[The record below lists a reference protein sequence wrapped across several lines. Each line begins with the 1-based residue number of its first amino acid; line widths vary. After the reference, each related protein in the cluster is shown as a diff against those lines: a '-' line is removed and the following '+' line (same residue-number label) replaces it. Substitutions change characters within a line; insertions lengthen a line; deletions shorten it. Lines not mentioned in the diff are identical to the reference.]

1 MSILPKLGDVLVE
14 QGWITPEGL
23 EDGLAAQAENG
34 ERLGQILVQ
43 QKKITEGEL
52 LEALALQLDLEVM
65 ESIDDKELR
74 FDLVEKL
81 PIQYL
86 KKHLIFPFQTEE
98 GTVRMAVNDPL
109 DLEVLDDLRIL
120 YGVDEIKPV
129 LVPARE
135 IVSAI
140 NRTYGQANDTAEQI
154 IQDLDQGEESHHLF
168 SELEEGGDLL
178 DETSEAPIIKLVN
191 HVFGQAVKSQASD
204 IHIEPYQQH
213 LQVRFRLDGVLH
225 NVLSPPRRLHAAIVS
240 RIKVMA
246 RLDIAEKRLPQDGRM
261 EVKIGERLVDVRV
274 SCLPTAFGERV
285 VLRLLEKSG
294 KLLSLEEIGLSSAAL
309 AEMKRLLQLSH
320 GIILVTGPTGSGK
333 TTTLYAALS
342 YINSPDKNILTIED
356 PIEYQLDGI
365 GQMQVN
371 PKINLNFASGLR
383 SMVRQD
389 PDVIL
394 VGEIRDR
401 ETADIAIHAAL
412 TGHLVFSTLHT
423 NDAASAVTRLIDM
436 DIEPFLVSSAVQA
449 IIAQRL
455 VRLLC
460 PHCKEPYEPEEAQW
474 TELGLT
480 QDVTGPIFRAKGC
493 EKCLETGYR
502 GRTGIYEFLRMT
514 ESIKGLVLQTSD
526 SNQIGRAARKE
537 GMLSLR
543 KDGIQKVIEG
553 KTTIS
558 EVLRVTQIRSAVN
571 ALIRRQPFDS
581 AQDKQAAGS
590 KHSETG
596 ETGETRETSTVKA
609 F

>member
-1 MSILPKLGDVLVE
+1 MNVLPRLGDVLVE
-14 QGWITPEGL
+14 QGWLSPEALEEGL
-23 EDGLAAQAENG
+23 EAQAENG

-43 QKKITEGEL
+43 QKKITEPQL
-52 LEALALQLDLEVM
+52 LNALSLQLDLEVM

-74 FDLVEKL
+74 FDLVEQL

-86 KKHLIFPFQTEE
+86 KKHEIFPFQSED
-98 GTVRMAVNDPL
+98 GTLRIAVNDPL

-120 YGVDEIKPV
+120 YGQNEIRAV

-135 IVSAI
+135 ILSAI
-140 NRTYGQANDTAEQI
+140 NRTYGQANDTADKI
-154 IQDLDQGEESHHLF
+154 MQDLGEEGDSQHLF
-168 SELEEGGDLL
+168 TELEVGEDLL

-191 HVFGQAVKSQASD
+191 HIFSQAVKSQASD

-246 RLDIAEKRLPQDGRM
+246 RLDIAEKRLPQDGRTD
-261 EVKIGERLVDVRV
+261 VKIGERLVDVRV

-294 KLLSLEEIGLSSAAL
+294 KLLSMEEIGLTAWAL
-309 AEMKRLLQLSH
+309 AEMKRLLNLSH

-371 PKINLNFASGLR
+371 PKINLTFASGLR

-401 ETADIAIHAAL
+401 ETAEIAIHAAL

-423 NDAASAVTRLIDM
+423 NDSASAVTRLTDM
-436 DIEPFLVSSAVQA
+436 GIEPFLVSTAVRA

-460 PHCKEPYEPEEAQW
+460 PHCKETYEPEEAQW
-474 TELGLT
+474 AELGSSRE
-480 QDVTGPIFRAKGC
+480 VAGPIFRADGC

-502 GRTGIYEFLRMT
+502 GRTGIYEFLLLSEAIR
-514 ESIKGLVLQTSD
+514 GLVLNTSD
-526 SNQIGRAARKE
+526 ANQINRAARAE
-537 GMLSLR
+537 GMASLR
-543 KDGIQKVIEG
+543 EDGINKVMEG
-553 KTTIS
+553 RTTIS
-558 EVLRVTQIRSAVN
+558 EVLRVTQ
-571 ALIRRQPFDS
+571 L
-581 AQDKQAAGS
+581 
-590 KHSETG
+590 
-596 ETGETRETSTVKA
+596 
-609 F
+609 

>member
-1 MSILPKLGDVLVE
+1 MNVLPRLGDVLVE
-14 QGWITPEGL
+14 QGWLSPEALEEGL
-23 EDGLAAQAENG
+23 EAQAENG

-43 QKKITEGEL
+43 QKKITEPQL
-52 LEALALQLDLEVM
+52 LNALSLQLDLEVM

-74 FDLVEKL
+74 FDLVEQL

-86 KKHLIFPFQTEE
+86 KKHEIFPFQSED
-98 GTVRMAVNDPL
+98 GTLRIAVNDPL

-120 YGVDEIKPV
+120 YGQNEIRAV

-135 IVSAI
+135 ILSAI
-140 NRTYGQANDTAEQI
+140 NRTYGQANDTADKI
-154 IQDLDQGEESHHLF
+154 MQDLGEEEDSQHLF
-168 SELEEGGDLL
+168 TELEVGEDLL

-191 HVFGQAVKSQASD
+191 HIFSQAVKSQASD

-246 RLDIAEKRLPQDGRM
+246 RLDIAEKRLPQDGRTD
-261 EVKIGERLVDVRV
+261 VKIGERLVDVRV

-294 KLLSLEEIGLSSAAL
+294 KLLSMEEIGLTAWAL
-309 AEMKRLLQLSH
+309 AEMKRLLTLSH

-371 PKINLNFASGLR
+371 PKINLTFASGLR

-401 ETADIAIHAAL
+401 ETAEIAIHAAL

-423 NDAASAVTRLIDM
+423 NDSASAVTRLTDM
-436 DIEPFLVSSAVQA
+436 GIEPFLVSTAVRA

-460 PHCKEPYEPEEAQW
+460 PHCKETYEPEEAQW
-474 TELGLT
+474 AELGSSRE
-480 QDVTGPIFRAKGC
+480 VAGPIFRADGC

-502 GRTGIYEFLRMT
+502 GRTGIYEFLLLSEAIR
-514 ESIKGLVLQTSD
+514 GLVLNTSD
-526 SNQIGRAARKE
+526 ANQINRAARGE
-537 GMLSLR
+537 GMASLR
-543 KDGIQKVIEG
+543 EDGINKVMEG
-553 KTTIS
+553 RTTIS
-558 EVLRVTQIRSAVN
+558 EVLRVTQ
-571 ALIRRQPFDS
+571 L
-581 AQDKQAAGS
+581 
-590 KHSETG
+590 
-596 ETGETRETSTVKA
+596 
-609 F
+609 

>member
-1 MSILPKLGDVLVE
+1 MNIFPRLGDVLVE
-14 QGWITPEGL
+14 QGWLSPEALEEGL
-23 EDGLAAQAENG
+23 EAQAENG
-34 ERLGQILVQ
+34 ERLGQVLVQ
-43 QKKITEGEL
+43 QKKITEQEL
-52 LEALALQLDLEVM
+52 LNALALQLDLEVV

-74 FDLVEKL
+74 FDLVEQL

-86 KKHLIFPFQTEE
+86 KKHEIFPFQSED
-98 GTVRMAVNDPL
+98 GTLRIAVNDPL

-120 YGVDEIKPV
+120 FGQNEIRPV

-135 IVSAI
+135 ILSAI
-140 NRTYGQANDTAEQI
+140 NRTYGQANDTAEQLM
-154 IQDLDQGEESHHLF
+154 QDLGEEADSQHLF
-168 SELEEGGDLL
+168 TELEVGEDLL

-191 HVFGQAVKSQASD
+191 HIFSQAVKSQASD
-204 IHIEPYQQH
+204 IHIEPYKQH

-246 RLDIAEKRLPQDGRM
+246 RLDIAEKRLPQDGRT

-274 SCLPTAFGERV
+274 SSLPTAFGERV

-294 KLLSLEEIGLSSAAL
+294 KLLSMEEIGLTAAAL
-309 AEMKRLLQLSH
+309 AEMKRLLHLSH

-342 YINSPDKNILTIED
+342 SINSPDKNILTIED

-371 PKINLNFASGLR
+371 PKINLTFASGLR

-423 NDAASAVTRLIDM
+423 NDSASAVTRLTDM
-436 DIEPFLVSSAVQA
+436 GIEPFLVSTAVQA

-460 PHCKEPYEPEEAQW
+460 THCKEAYEPEEAQW
-474 TELGLT
+474 AELRSSRE
-480 QDVTGPIFRAKGC
+480 VTGPIFRADGC

-502 GRTGIYEFLRMT
+502 GRTGIYEFLPLS
-514 ESIKGLVLQTSD
+514 EAIKGLVLKTSD
-526 SNQIGRAARKE
+526 ANQINKVARAE
-537 GMLSLR
+537 GMANLR
-543 KDGIQKVIEG
+543 EDGINKVMEG
-553 KTTIS
+553 RTTIS
-558 EVLRVTQIRSAVN
+558 EVLRVTQ
-571 ALIRRQPFDS
+571 L
-581 AQDKQAAGS
+581 
-590 KHSETG
+590 
-596 ETGETRETSTVKA
+596 
-609 F
+609 

>member
-1 MSILPKLGDVLVE
+1 MNVLPRLGDVLVE
-14 QGWITPEGL
+14 QGWLSPEALEEGL
-23 EDGLAAQAENG
+23 DAQAENG
-34 ERLGQILVQ
+34 ERLGHVLVQ
-43 QKKITEGEL
+43 QKKITEQEL
-52 LEALALQLDLEVM
+52 LNALALQLDLEVR

-74 FDLVEKL
+74 FDLVEQL

-86 KKHLIFPFQTEE
+86 KKHEFFPFQSED
-98 GTVRMAVNDPL
+98 GTLRIAVNDPL

-120 YGVDEIKPV
+120 YGQNEIRPV

-135 IVSAI
+135 ILSAI

-154 IQDLDQGEESHHLF
+154 IQDLDEEGDSQHLF
-168 SELEEGGDLL
+168 TELEVGEDLL
-178 DETSEAPIIKLVN
+178 DETSDAPIIKLVN
-191 HVFGQAVKSQASD
+191 HIFSQAVKSQASD
-204 IHIEPYQQH
+204 IHIEPYQQR

-246 RLDIAEKRLPQDGRM
+246 RLDIAEKRLPQDGRT

-294 KLLSLEEIGLSSAAL
+294 KLLSMEEIGLTAAAL
-309 AEMKRLLQLSH
+309 AEMKRLLRLSH

-342 YINSPDKNILTIED
+342 HINSPDKNILTIED

-371 PKINLNFASGLR
+371 PKINLTFARGLR

-389 PDVIL
+389 PDIIL

-423 NDAASAVTRLIDM
+423 NDSASAVTRLIDM
-436 DIEPFLVSSAVQA
+436 GIEPFLVSTAVQA
-449 IIAQRL
+449 IVAQRL

-460 PHCKEPYEPEEAQW
+460 PHCKETYEPEEAQW
-474 TELGLT
+474 AELGSSRE
-480 QDVTGPIFRAKGC
+480 VAGPIFRADGC

-502 GRTGIYEFLRMT
+502 GRTGIYEFLLLS
-514 ESIKGLVLQTSD
+514 EAIKGLVLKTSD
-526 SNQIGRAARKE
+526 ANQINKAARAE
-537 GMLSLR
+537 GMANLR
-543 KDGIQKVIEG
+543 EDGINKVIEG
-553 KTTIS
+553 RTTIS
-558 EVLRVTQIRSAVN
+558 EVLRVTQ
-571 ALIRRQPFDS
+571 L
-581 AQDKQAAGS
+581 
-590 KHSETG
+590 
-596 ETGETRETSTVKA
+596 
-609 F
+609 

>member
-1 MSILPKLGDVLVE
+1 MNILPKLGDVLLE
-14 QGWITPEGL
+14 QGWVTPEAL

-34 ERLGQILVQ
+34 EKLGQILVQ
-43 QKKITEGEL
+43 QKKITEREL
-52 LEALALQLDLEVM
+52 LEALSLQLDLEVV

-98 GTVRMAVNDPL
+98 GTLRMAVNDPL

-120 YGVDEIKPV
+120 YGADEIKPV

-154 IQDLDQGEESHHLF
+154 IQDMDQGEESHHLF
-168 SELEEGGDLL
+168 TELEEGGDLL

-294 KLLSLEEIGLSSAAL
+294 KLLSLDEIGMTPVAL
-309 AEMKRLLQLSH
+309 VEMKRLLQLSH
-320 GIILVTGPTGSGK
+320 GIVLVTGPTGSGK

-342 YINSPDKNILTIED
+342 HINSPDKNILTIED

-365 GQMQVN
+365 GQMQVS
-371 PKINLNFASGLR
+371 PKINLTFASGLR

-436 DIEPFLVSSAVQA
+436 EIEPFLVSSAVQA

-474 TELGLT
+474 HELGLT
-480 QDVTGPIFRAKGC
+480 KDVAGPIFRAKGC

-502 GRTGIYEFLRMT
+502 GRSGIYEFLRMT

-526 SNQIGRAARKE
+526 ANQISKAARAE
-537 GMLSLR
+537 GMVSLR
-543 KDGIQKVIEG
+543 EDGIQKVIEG

-558 EVLRVTQIRSAVN
+558 EVLRVTQV
-571 ALIRRQPFDS
+571 
-581 AQDKQAAGS
+581 
-590 KHSETG
+590 
-596 ETGETRETSTVKA
+596 
-609 F
+609 

>member
-43 QKKITEGEL
+43 QKKITEREL

-86 KKHLIFPFQTEE
+86 KKHLIFPFQSEH
-98 GTVRMAVNDPL
+98 GTLRMAVNDPL

-168 SELEEGGDLL
+168 TELEEGGDLL

-191 HVFGQAVKSQASD
+191 HVFAQAVKSQASD

-294 KLLSLEEIGLSSAAL
+294 KLLSLEEVGLTSAAL
-309 AEMKRLLQLSH
+309 AEMKRLLKLSH

-342 YINSPDKNILTIED
+342 YINSPDRNILTIED

-371 PKINLNFASGLR
+371 PKINLTFASGLR

-455 VRLLC
+455 VRVLC

-474 TELGLT
+474 TELGLEKDT
-480 QDVTGPIFRAKGC
+480 LGPIFRAKGC

-537 GMLSLR
+537 GMVSLR
-543 KDGIQKVIEG
+543 EDGIQKVIEG

-558 EVLRVTQIRSAVN
+558 EVLRVTQI
-571 ALIRRQPFDS
+571 
-581 AQDKQAAGS
+581 
-590 KHSETG
+590 
-596 ETGETRETSTVKA
+596 
-609 F
+609 

>member
-43 QKKITEGEL
+43 QKKITEREL

-86 KKHLIFPFQTEE
+86 KKHLIFPFQTEH
-98 GTVRMAVNDPL
+98 GSLRMAVNDPL

-120 YGVDEIKPV
+120 YSVDEIKPV

-154 IQDLDQGEESHHLF
+154 IQDMDQGEESHHLF
-168 SELEEGGDLL
+168 TELEEGGDLL

-294 KLLSLEEIGLSSAAL
+294 KLLSLEEVGLTSAAL
-309 AEMKRLLQLSH
+309 AEMKKLLQLSH

-342 YINSPDKNILTIED
+342 YINSPDRNILTIED

-371 PKINLNFASGLR
+371 PKINLTFASGLR

-455 VRLLC
+455 VRVLC

-474 TELGLT
+474 TELGLEKDT
-480 QDVTGPIFRAKGC
+480 LGPIFRAKGC

-526 SNQIGRAARKE
+526 SNQINRAARAE

-543 KDGIQKVIEG
+543 QDGIQKVIEG

-558 EVLRVTQIRSAVN
+558 EVLRVTQV
-571 ALIRRQPFDS
+571 
-581 AQDKQAAGS
+581 
-590 KHSETG
+590 
-596 ETGETRETSTVKA
+596 
-609 F
+609 

>member
-1 MSILPKLGDVLVE
+1 MNVLPRIGDVLVE
-14 QGWITPEGL
+14 QGWLSPEALEEGL
-23 EDGLAAQAENG
+23 EAQAENG
-34 ERLGQILVQ
+34 ERLGQVLVQ
-43 QKKITEGEL
+43 QKKITEQEL
-52 LEALALQLDLEVM
+52 LNALALQLDLEVM

-74 FDLVEKL
+74 FDLVEQL

-86 KKHLIFPFQTEE
+86 KKHEIFPFQSED
-98 GTVRMAVNDPL
+98 GTLRIAVNDPL

-120 YGVDEIKPV
+120 FGQNEIRPV

-135 IVSAI
+135 ILSAI
-140 NRTYGQANDTAEQI
+140 NRTYGQANDTAEQLM
-154 IQDLDQGEESHHLF
+154 QDLGEEADSQHLF
-168 SELEEGGDLL
+168 TELEVGEDLL

-191 HVFGQAVKSQASD
+191 HIFSQAVKSQASD
-204 IHIEPYQQH
+204 IHIEPYQKH

-246 RLDIAEKRLPQDGRM
+246 RLDIAEKRLPQDGRT

-294 KLLSLEEIGLSSAAL
+294 KLLSMEEIGLTAAAL
-309 AEMKRLLQLSH
+309 AEMKRLLHLSH

-342 YINSPDKNILTIED
+342 SINSPDKNILTIED

-371 PKINLNFASGLR
+371 PKINLTFASGLR

-423 NDAASAVTRLIDM
+423 NDSASAVTRLTDM
-436 DIEPFLVSSAVQA
+436 GIEPFLVSTAVQA

-460 PHCKEPYEPEEAQW
+460 PHCKEAYEPEEAQW
-474 TELGLT
+474 AELRSSRE
-480 QDVTGPIFRAKGC
+480 VAGPIFRADGC

-502 GRTGIYEFLRMT
+502 GRTGIYEFLLLS
-514 ESIKGLVLQTSD
+514 EAIKGLVLKTSD
-526 SNQIGRAARKE
+526 ANQINKVARAE
-537 GMLSLR
+537 GMANLR
-543 KDGIQKVIEG
+543 EDGINKVTEG
-553 KTTIS
+553 RTTIS
-558 EVLRVTQIRSAVN
+558 EVLRVTQI
-571 ALIRRQPFDS
+571 
-581 AQDKQAAGS
+581 
-590 KHSETG
+590 
-596 ETGETRETSTVKA
+596 
-609 F
+609 

>member
-1 MSILPKLGDVLVE
+1 MNILPKLGDVLLK
-14 QGWITPEGL
+14 QGWLTPESL
-23 EDGLAAQAENG
+23 EDGLAAQADNG

-43 QKKITEGEL
+43 QKKISEQEL
-52 LEALALQLDLEVM
+52 LEALALQLNLEVI
-65 ESIDDKELR
+65 ESVGDKELR

-86 KKHLIFPFQTEE
+86 KKHLIFPFETED
-98 GTVRMAVNDPL
+98 GTLQLAVNDPL

-120 YGVDEIKPV
+120 YGQDEIRLV
-129 LVPARE
+129 LVPAGA
-135 IVSAI
+135 IISAI

-154 IQDLDQGEESHHLF
+154 IEGMDEEEDSQHLF
-168 SELEEGGDLL
+168 TELEQGGDLL

-191 HVFGQAVKSQASD
+191 HVFAQAVKSQASD
-204 IHIEPYQQH
+204 IHIEPYQRH
-213 LQVRFRLDGVLH
+213 LQVRFRLDGVLQ
-225 NVLSPPRRLHAAIVS
+225 NVLSPPRRLHPAIVS

-261 EVKIGERLVDVRV
+261 EVKIGDRLVDVRV
-274 SCLPTAFGERV
+274 SCLPTAFGERL

-294 KLLSLEEIGLSSAAL
+294 KLLSLKEIGLSSAAL
-309 AEMKRLLQLSH
+309 TEMKKLLQLSH

-342 YINSPDKNILTIED
+342 EINSPDKNILTIED

-371 PKINLNFASGLR
+371 SKINLTFASGLR

-394 VGEIRDR
+394 VGEIRDL
-401 ETADIAIHAAL
+401 ETAEIAIHAAL

-423 NDAASAVTRLIDM
+423 NDAASAITRLTDM
-436 DIEPFLVSSAVQA
+436 GIEPFLASSSVQA

-460 PHCKEPYEPEEAQW
+460 PFCKEAYEPEEAQW
-474 TELGLT
+474 AELGFRKKGT
-480 QDVTGPIFRAKGC
+480 KPIFRTNGC

-502 GRTGIYEFLRMT
+502 GRTAIYEFLRIT
-514 ESIKGLVLQTSD
+514 EAIKGVMLKTSD
-526 SNQIGRAARKE
+526 ANHINKAARAQ
-537 GMLSLR
+537 GMISLR
-543 KDGIQKVIEG
+543 NDGIRKVVG
-553 KTTIS
+553 GRTTIS
-558 EVLRVTQIRSAVN
+558 EVLRVTQV
-571 ALIRRQPFDS
+571 
-581 AQDKQAAGS
+581 
-590 KHSETG
+590 
-596 ETGETRETSTVKA
+596 
-609 F
+609 

>member
-1 MSILPKLGDVLVE
+1 MNVLPRIGDVLVE
-14 QGWITPEGL
+14 QGWLSPEALEEGL
-23 EDGLAAQAENG
+23 EAQAENG
-34 ERLGQILVQ
+34 ERLGQVLVQ
-43 QKKITEGEL
+43 QKKITEQEL
-52 LEALALQLDLEVM
+52 LNALALQLDLEVM

-86 KKHLIFPFQTEE
+86 KKHEIFPFQSED
-98 GTVRMAVNDPL
+98 GTLRIAVNDPL

-120 YGVDEIKPV
+120 FGQNEIRPV

-135 IVSAI
+135 ILSAI
-140 NRTYGQANDTAEQI
+140 NRTYGQANDTAEQLM
-154 IQDLDQGEESHHLF
+154 QDLGEEADSQHLF
-168 SELEEGGDLL
+168 TELEVGEDLL

-191 HVFGQAVKSQASD
+191 HIFSQAVKSQASD

-246 RLDIAEKRLPQDGRM
+246 RLDIAEKRLPQDGRT

-294 KLLSLEEIGLSSAAL
+294 KLLSMEEIGLTAAAL
-309 AEMKRLLQLSH
+309 AEMKRLLHLSH

-342 YINSPDKNILTIED
+342 SINSPDKNILTIED

-371 PKINLNFASGLR
+371 PKINLTFASGLR

-423 NDAASAVTRLIDM
+423 NDSASAVTRLTDM
-436 DIEPFLVSSAVQA
+436 GIEPFLVSTAVQA

-460 PHCKEPYEPEEAQW
+460 THCKEAYEPEEAQW
-474 TELGLT
+474 AELRSSRE
-480 QDVTGPIFRAKGC
+480 VAGPIFRADGC

-502 GRTGIYEFLRMT
+502 GRTGIYEFLLLS
-514 ESIKGLVLQTSD
+514 EAIKGLVLKTSD
-526 SNQIGRAARKE
+526 ANQINKVARAE
-537 GMLSLR
+537 GMANLR
-543 KDGIQKVIEG
+543 EDGINKVTEG
-553 KTTIS
+553 RTTIS
-558 EVLRVTQIRSAVN
+558 EVLRVTQI
-571 ALIRRQPFDS
+571 
-581 AQDKQAAGS
+581 
-590 KHSETG
+590 
-596 ETGETRETSTVKA
+596 
-609 F
+609 

>member
-1 MSILPKLGDVLVE
+1 MNVLPRLGDVLVE
-14 QGWITPEGL
+14 QGWLSPEALEEGL
-23 EDGLAAQAENG
+23 DAQAENG
-34 ERLGQILVQ
+34 ERLGHVLVQ
-43 QKKITEGEL
+43 QKKITEQEL
-52 LEALALQLDLEVM
+52 LNALALQLDLEVR

-74 FDLVEKL
+74 FDLVEQL

-86 KKHLIFPFQTEE
+86 KKHEFFPFQSED
-98 GTVRMAVNDPL
+98 GTLRIAVNDPL

-120 YGVDEIKPV
+120 YGQNEIRPV

-135 IVSAI
+135 ILSAI

-154 IQDLDQGEESHHLF
+154 IQDLDEEGDSQHLF
-168 SELEEGGDLL
+168 TELEVGEDLL
-178 DETSEAPIIKLVN
+178 DETSDAPIIKLVN
-191 HVFGQAVKSQASD
+191 HIFSQAVKSQASD
-204 IHIEPYQQH
+204 IHIEPYQQR

-246 RLDIAEKRLPQDGRM
+246 RLDIAEKRLPQDGRT

-274 SCLPTAFGERV
+274 SSLPTAFGERV

-294 KLLSLEEIGLSSAAL
+294 KLLSMEEIGLTAAAL
-309 AEMKRLLQLSH
+309 AEMKRLLRLSH

-342 YINSPDKNILTIED
+342 HINSPDKNILTIED

-371 PKINLNFASGLR
+371 PKINLTFARGLR

-389 PDVIL
+389 PDIIL

-423 NDAASAVTRLIDM
+423 NDSASAVTRLIDM
-436 DIEPFLVSSAVQA
+436 GIEPFLVSTAVQA
-449 IIAQRL
+449 IVAQRL

-460 PHCKEPYEPEEAQW
+460 PHCKETYEPEEAQW
-474 TELGLT
+474 AELGSSRE
-480 QDVTGPIFRAKGC
+480 VAGPIFRADGC

-502 GRTGIYEFLRMT
+502 GRTGIYEFLLLS
-514 ESIKGLVLQTSD
+514 EAIKGLVLKTSD
-526 SNQIGRAARKE
+526 ANQINKAARAE
-537 GMLSLR
+537 GMANLR
-543 KDGIQKVIEG
+543 EDGINKVIEG
-553 KTTIS
+553 RTTIS
-558 EVLRVTQIRSAVN
+558 EVLRVTQ
-571 ALIRRQPFDS
+571 L
-581 AQDKQAAGS
+581 
-590 KHSETG
+590 
-596 ETGETRETSTVKA
+596 
-609 F
+609 

>member
-1 MSILPKLGDVLVE
+1 MNVLPRLGDVLVE
-14 QGWITPEGL
+14 QGWLSPEALEEGL
-23 EDGLAAQAENG
+23 EAQAENG
-34 ERLGQILVQ
+34 ERLGQVLVQ
-43 QKKITEGEL
+43 QKKITEQEL
-52 LEALALQLDLEVM
+52 LNALALQLDLEVM
-65 ESIDDKELR
+65 ESIEDKELR
-74 FDLVEKL
+74 FDLVEQL

-86 KKHLIFPFQTEE
+86 KKHEIFPFQSED
-98 GTVRMAVNDPL
+98 GTLRIAVNDPL

-120 YGVDEIKPV
+120 FGQNEIRPV

-135 IVSAI
+135 ILSAI
-140 NRTYGQANDTAEQI
+140 NRTYGQANDTTEQI
-154 IQDLDQGEESHHLF
+154 MQDLGEEADSQHLF
-168 SELEEGGDLL
+168 TELEVGEDLL
-178 DETSEAPIIKLVN
+178 DETSDAPIIKLVN
-191 HVFGQAVKSQASD
+191 HIFSQAVKSQASD

-246 RLDIAEKRLPQDGRM
+246 RLDIAEKRLPQDGRT

-274 SCLPTAFGERV
+274 SSLPTAFGERV

-294 KLLSLEEIGLSSAAL
+294 KLLSMEEIGLTAAAL
-309 AEMKRLLQLSH
+309 AEMKRLLHLSH

-333 TTTLYAALS
+333 TTSLYAALS
-342 YINSPDKNILTIED
+342 SINSPDKNILTIED

-371 PKINLNFASGLR
+371 PKINLTFVSGLR

-423 NDAASAVTRLIDM
+423 NDSASAVTRLIDM
-436 DIEPFLVSSAVQA
+436 GIEPFLVSTAVQA

-460 PHCKEPYEPEEAQW
+460 THCKEAYEPEEAQW
-474 TELGLT
+474 AELRSSRE
-480 QDVTGPIFRAKGC
+480 VTGPIFRADGC

-502 GRTGIYEFLRMT
+502 GRTGIYEFLLMS
-514 ESIKGLVLQTSD
+514 EAIKGLVLKTSD
-526 SNQIGRAARKE
+526 ANQINKVARAE
-537 GMLSLR
+537 GMANLR
-543 KDGIQKVIEG
+543 EDGINKVMEG
-553 KTTIS
+553 RTTIS
-558 EVLRVTQIRSAVN
+558 EVLRVTQ
-571 ALIRRQPFDS
+571 L
-581 AQDKQAAGS
+581 
-590 KHSETG
+590 
-596 ETGETRETSTVKA
+596 
-609 F
+609 

>member
-1 MSILPKLGDVLVE
+1 MNVLPRLGDVLVE
-14 QGWITPEGL
+14 QGWLSPEALEEGL
-23 EDGLAAQAENG
+23 EAQAENG
-34 ERLGQILVQ
+34 ERLGQVLVQ
-43 QKKITEGEL
+43 QKKITEQEL
-52 LEALALQLDLEVM
+52 LNALALQLDLEVM

-74 FDLVEKL
+74 FGLVEQL

-86 KKHLIFPFQTEE
+86 KKHEIFPFQSED
-98 GTVRMAVNDPL
+98 GTLRIAVNDPL

-120 YGVDEIKPV
+120 YGQNEIRPV

-135 IVSAI
+135 ILSAI

-154 IQDLDQGEESHHLF
+154 MQDLDEEEGSQHLF
-168 SELEEGGDLL
+168 TELEVGEDLL
-178 DETSEAPIIKLVN
+178 DETSDAPIIKLMN
-191 HVFGQAVKSQASD
+191 HIFSQAVKSQASD
-204 IHIEPYQQH
+204 IHIEPYQQR

-246 RLDIAEKRLPQDGRM
+246 RLDIAEKRLPQDGRT

-294 KLLSLEEIGLSSAAL
+294 KLLSMEEIGLTVAAL
-309 AEMKRLLQLSH
+309 AEMKRLLHLSH

-342 YINSPDKNILTIED
+342 SINSPDKNILTIED

-371 PKINLNFASGLR
+371 PKINLTFARGLR

-423 NDAASAVTRLIDM
+423 NDSASAVTRLTDM
-436 DIEPFLVSSAVQA
+436 GIEPFLVSTAVQA

-460 PHCKEPYEPEEAQW
+460 PHCKETYEPEEAQW
-474 TELGLT
+474 SELGSSRE
-480 QDVTGPIFRAKGC
+480 VAGPIFRADGC

-502 GRTGIYEFLRMT
+502 GRTGIYEFLLLS
-514 ESIKGLVLQTSD
+514 EAIKGLVLKTSD
-526 SNQIGRAARKE
+526 ANQINKAARAE
-537 GMLSLR
+537 GMASLR
-543 KDGIQKVIEG
+543 EDGINKVMEG
-553 KTTIS
+553 RTTIS
-558 EVLRVTQIRSAVN
+558 EVLRVTQ
-571 ALIRRQPFDS
+571 L
-581 AQDKQAAGS
+581 
-590 KHSETG
+590 
-596 ETGETRETSTVKA
+596 
-609 F
+609 

>member
-1 MSILPKLGDVLVE
+1 MGILPKLGDVLV
-14 QGWITPEGL
+14 QRGWVTPEGL
-23 EDGLAAQAENG
+23 EDGLAAQAEKG
-34 ERLGQILVQ
+34 EKLGHILVQ
-43 QKKITEGEL
+43 QNKISEREL
-52 LEALALQLDLEVM
+52 LDALALQLDLEVM
-65 ESIDDKELR
+65 DSIDDKDLR
-74 FDLVEKL
+74 FDLVEQL

-98 GTVRMAVNDPL
+98 GTLRMAVNDPL
-109 DLEVLDDLRIL
+109 DLEVLDDVRIL
-120 YGVDEIKPV
+120 YGLEEIKPV
-129 LVPARE
+129 LVPAKE
-135 IVSAI
+135 IISAI

-154 IQDLDQGEESHHLF
+154 IQDLDQGGDSHHLF
-168 SELEEGGDLL
+168 AELEEGGDLL

-191 HVFGQAVKSQASD
+191 HIFAQAVKSQASD
-204 IHIEPYQQH
+204 IHIEPYHHH

-294 KLLSLEEIGLSSAAL
+294 KLLSLDEIGLSAEAL
-309 AEMKRLLQLSH
+309 AQMKTLLQLSH

-365 GQMQVN
+365 GQMQVSQ
-371 PKINLNFASGLR
+371 KINLTFASGLR

-401 ETADIAIHAAL
+401 ETAEIAIHAAL

-423 NDAASAVTRLIDM
+423 NDAASAITRLIDM
-436 DIEPFLVSSAVQA
+436 GIEPFLVSSAVQA

-455 VRLLC
+455 VRVLC
-460 PHCKEPYEPEEAQW
+460 PHCKEAYEADEAQW
-474 TELGLT
+474 AEAGLSKEIP
-480 QDVTGPIFRAKGC
+480 GPIFRENGC

-502 GRTGIYEFLRMT
+502 GRTGIYEFLRMS
-514 ESIKGLVLQTSD
+514 EELKGLVLRTSD
-526 SNQIGRAARKE
+526 SNQINKAARAE
-537 GMLSLR
+537 GMVSLR
-543 KDGIQKVIEG
+543 MDGIRKVTEG

-558 EVLRVTQIRSAVN
+558 EVLRVTQ
-571 ALIRRQPFDS
+571 L
-581 AQDKQAAGS
+581 
-590 KHSETG
+590 
-596 ETGETRETSTVKA
+596 
-609 F
+609 

>member
-1 MSILPKLGDVLVE
+1 MNVLPRLGDVLVE
-14 QGWITPEGL
+14 QGWISPEALEEGL
-23 EDGLAAQAENG
+23 EAQAENG
-34 ERLGQILVQ
+34 ERLGQVLVQ
-43 QKKITEGEL
+43 QKKITEQEL
-52 LEALALQLDLEVM
+52 LNALALQLDLEVM

-74 FDLVEKL
+74 FDLVEQL

-86 KKHLIFPFQTEE
+86 KKHEIFPFQSED
-98 GTVRMAVNDPL
+98 GTLRIAVNDPL

-120 YGVDEIKPV
+120 YGQNEIRPV

-135 IVSAI
+135 ILSAI

-154 IQDLDQGEESHHLF
+154 MQDLDEEEGSQHLF
-168 SELEEGGDLL
+168 TELEVGEDLL
-178 DETSEAPIIKLVN
+178 DETSDAPIIKLVN
-191 HVFGQAVKSQASD
+191 HIFSQAVKSQASD
-204 IHIEPYQQH
+204 IHIEPFQQH

-246 RLDIAEKRLPQDGRM
+246 RLDIAEKRLPQDGRT

-274 SCLPTAFGERV
+274 SSLPTAFGERV

-294 KLLSLEEIGLSSAAL
+294 KLLSMEEIGLTGAAL
-309 AEMKRLLQLSH
+309 AEMKRLLHLSH

-342 YINSPDKNILTIED
+342 SINSPDKNILTIED

-371 PKINLNFASGLR
+371 PKINLTFANGLR

-423 NDAASAVTRLIDM
+423 NDSASTVTRLTDM
-436 DIEPFLVSSAVQA
+436 GIEPFLVSTAVQA

-460 PHCKEPYEPEEAQW
+460 PHCKETYEPEEAQW
-474 TELGLT
+474 AELGSSRE
-480 QDVTGPIFRAKGC
+480 VAGPIFRADGC

-502 GRTGIYEFLRMT
+502 GRTGIYEFLLLS
-514 ESIKGLVLQTSD
+514 EAIKGLVLKTSD
-526 SNQIGRAARKE
+526 ANQINKAARAE
-537 GMLSLR
+537 GMASLR
-543 KDGIQKVIEG
+543 EDGINKVIEG
-553 KTTIS
+553 RTTIS
-558 EVLRVTQIRSAVN
+558 EVLRVTQ
-571 ALIRRQPFDS
+571 L
-581 AQDKQAAGS
+581 
-590 KHSETG
+590 
-596 ETGETRETSTVKA
+596 
-609 F
+609 

>member
-1 MSILPKLGDVLVE
+1 MNVLPRIGDVLVE
-14 QGWITPEGL
+14 QGWLSPEALEEGL
-23 EDGLAAQAENG
+23 EAQAENG
-34 ERLGQILVQ
+34 ERLGQVLVQ
-43 QKKITEGEL
+43 QKKITEQEL
-52 LEALALQLDLEVM
+52 LNALALQLDLEVM

-74 FDLVEKL
+74 FDLVEQL

-86 KKHLIFPFQTEE
+86 KKHEIFPFQSED
-98 GTVRMAVNDPL
+98 GTLRIAVNDPL

-120 YGVDEIKPV
+120 FGQNEIRPV

-135 IVSAI
+135 ILSAI
-140 NRTYGQANDTAEQI
+140 NRTYGQANDTAEQLM
-154 IQDLDQGEESHHLF
+154 QDLGEEADSQHLF
-168 SELEEGGDLL
+168 TELEVGEDLL

-191 HVFGQAVKSQASD
+191 HIFSQAVKSQASD
-204 IHIEPYQQH
+204 IHIEPYQKH

-246 RLDIAEKRLPQDGRM
+246 RLDIAEKRLPQDGRT

-294 KLLSLEEIGLSSAAL
+294 KLLSMEEIGLTAAAL
-309 AEMKRLLQLSH
+309 AEMKRLLHLSH

-342 YINSPDKNILTIED
+342 SINSPDKNILTIED

-371 PKINLNFASGLR
+371 PKINLTFVSGLR

-423 NDAASAVTRLIDM
+423 NDSASAVTRLTDM
-436 DIEPFLVSSAVQA
+436 GIEPFLVSTAVQA

-460 PHCKEPYEPEEAQW
+460 THCKEAYEPEEGQW
-474 TELGLT
+474 AELRSSRE
-480 QDVTGPIFRAKGC
+480 VTGPIFRADGC

-502 GRTGIYEFLRMT
+502 GRTGIYEFLLLS
-514 ESIKGLVLQTSD
+514 EAIKGLVLKTSD
-526 SNQIGRAARKE
+526 ANQINKVARAE
-537 GMLSLR
+537 GMANLR
-543 KDGIQKVIEG
+543 EDGINKVMEG
-553 KTTIS
+553 RTTIS
-558 EVLRVTQIRSAVN
+558 EVLRVTQ
-571 ALIRRQPFDS
+571 L
-581 AQDKQAAGS
+581 
-590 KHSETG
+590 
-596 ETGETRETSTVKA
+596 
-609 F
+609 

>member
-1 MSILPKLGDVLVE
+1 MNVLPRLGDVLVE
-14 QGWITPEGL
+14 QGRLSPEALEEGL
-23 EDGLAAQAENG
+23 DAQAENG
-34 ERLGQILVQ
+34 ERLGHVLVQ
-43 QKKITEGEL
+43 QKKITEQEL
-52 LEALALQLDLEVM
+52 LNALALQLDLEVM

-74 FDLVEKL
+74 FDLVEQL

-86 KKHLIFPFQTEE
+86 KKHEIFPFQSED
-98 GTVRMAVNDPL
+98 GTLRIAVNDPL

-120 YGVDEIKPV
+120 YGQNEIRPV

-135 IVSAI
+135 ILSAI

-154 IQDLDQGEESHHLF
+154 MQDLDEEEGSQHLF
-168 SELEEGGDLL
+168 TELEVGEDLL
-178 DETSEAPIIKLVN
+178 DETSDAPIIKLVN
-191 HVFGQAVKSQASD
+191 HIFSQAVKSQASD
-204 IHIEPYQQH
+204 IHIEPYQQR

-246 RLDIAEKRLPQDGRM
+246 RLDIAEKRLPQDGRT

-294 KLLSLEEIGLSSAAL
+294 KLLSMKEIGLTAAAL
-309 AEMKRLLQLSH
+309 AEMKRLLHLSH

-342 YINSPDKNILTIED
+342 HINSPDKNILTIED

-371 PKINLNFASGLR
+371 PKINLTFARGLR

-389 PDVIL
+389 PDIIL

-423 NDAASAVTRLIDM
+423 NDAASAVTRLTDM
-436 DIEPFLVSSAVQA
+436 GIEPFLVSTAVQA

-460 PHCKEPYEPEEAQW
+460 PHCKETYEPEEAQW
-474 TELGLT
+474 AELGSSRE
-480 QDVTGPIFRAKGC
+480 VAGPIFRADGC

-502 GRTGIYEFLRMT
+502 GRTGIYEFLLLS
-514 ESIKGLVLQTSD
+514 EAIKGLVLKTSD
-526 SNQIGRAARKE
+526 ANQINKAARAE
-537 GMLSLR
+537 GM
-543 KDGIQKVIEG
+543 
-553 KTTIS
+553 
-558 EVLRVTQIRSAVN
+558 
-571 ALIRRQPFDS
+571 
-581 AQDKQAAGS
+581 
-590 KHSETG
+590 
-596 ETGETRETSTVKA
+596 
-609 F
+609 

>member
-1 MSILPKLGDVLVE
+1 MNVLPRLGDVLVE
-14 QGWITPEGL
+14 QGWLSPEALEEGL
-23 EDGLAAQAENG
+23 EAQAENG
-34 ERLGQILVQ
+34 ERLGQVLVQ
-43 QKKITEGEL
+43 QKKITEQEL
-52 LEALALQLDLEVM
+52 LNALALQLDLEVM

-74 FDLVEKL
+74 FDLVEQL

-86 KKHLIFPFQTEE
+86 KKHEIFPFQSED
-98 GTVRMAVNDPL
+98 GTLRIAVNDPL

-120 YGVDEIKPV
+120 FGQNEIRPV

-135 IVSAI
+135 ILSAI
-140 NRTYGQANDTAEQI
+140 NRTYGQANDTTEQI
-154 IQDLDQGEESHHLF
+154 MQDLGEEADSQHLF
-168 SELEEGGDLL
+168 TELEVGEDLL
-178 DETSEAPIIKLVN
+178 DETSDAPIIKLVN
-191 HVFGQAVKSQASD
+191 HIFSQAVKSQASD

-246 RLDIAEKRLPQDGRM
+246 RLDIAEKRLPQDGRT

-274 SCLPTAFGERV
+274 SSLPTAFGERV

-294 KLLSLEEIGLSSAAL
+294 KLLSMEEIGLTAAAL
-309 AEMKRLLQLSH
+309 AEMKRLLHLSH

-342 YINSPDKNILTIED
+342 SINSPDKNILTIED

-371 PKINLNFASGLR
+371 PKINLTFSSGLR

-423 NDAASAVTRLIDM
+423 NDSASAVTRLTDM
-436 DIEPFLVSSAVQA
+436 GIEPFLVSTAVQA

-460 PHCKEPYEPEEAQW
+460 THCKEAYEPEEAQW
-474 TELGLT
+474 AELRSSRE
-480 QDVTGPIFRAKGC
+480 VAGPIFRADGC

-502 GRTGIYEFLRMT
+502 GRTGIYEFLLLS
-514 ESIKGLVLQTSD
+514 EAIKGLVLKTSD
-526 SNQIGRAARKE
+526 ANQINKAARAE
-537 GMLSLR
+537 GMASLR
-543 KDGIQKVIEG
+543 EDGINKVMEG
-553 KTTIS
+553 RTTIS
-558 EVLRVTQIRSAVN
+558 EVLRVTQ
-571 ALIRRQPFDS
+571 L
-581 AQDKQAAGS
+581 
-590 KHSETG
+590 
-596 ETGETRETSTVKA
+596 
-609 F
+609 

>member
-1 MSILPKLGDVLVE
+1 MNVLPRLGDVLVE
-14 QGWITPEGL
+14 QGWLSPEALEEGL
-23 EDGLAAQAENG
+23 EAQEENG
-34 ERLGQILVQ
+34 ERLGQVLVQ
-43 QKKITEGEL
+43 QKKITEQEL
-52 LEALALQLDLEVM
+52 LNALALQLDLEVM
-65 ESIDDKELR
+65 ESIDDKQLR

-86 KKHLIFPFQTEE
+86 KKHQIFPFQSED
-98 GTVRMAVNDPL
+98 GTLRIAVNDPL

-120 YGVDEIKPV
+120 YGQNEIRPV

-135 IVSAI
+135 ILSAI

-154 IQDLDQGEESHHLF
+154 IQDLGEEEDSQHLF
-168 SELEEGGDLL
+168 TELDVGEDLL

-191 HVFGQAVKSQASD
+191 HIFSQAVKSQASD

-246 RLDIAEKRLPQDGRM
+246 RLDIAEKRLPQDGRT

-294 KLLSLEEIGLSSAAL
+294 KLLSMEEIGLTAAAL
-309 AEMKRLLQLSH
+309 AEMKRLLYLSH

-333 TTTLYAALS
+333 TTSLYAALS

-371 PKINLNFASGLR
+371 PKINLTFASGLR

-401 ETADIAIHAAL
+401 ETAEIAIHAAL

-423 NDAASAVTRLIDM
+423 NDSASAITRLTDM
-436 DIEPFLVSSAVQA
+436 GIEPFLVSTAVQA

-460 PHCKEPYEPEEAQW
+460 PHCKETYEPEEAQW
-474 TELGLT
+474 AELGSSRE
-480 QDVTGPIFRAKGC
+480 VAGPIFRADGC

-502 GRTGIYEFLRMT
+502 GRTGIYEFLLLN
-514 ESIKGLVLQTSD
+514 EAIKALVLNTSD
-526 SNQIGRAARKE
+526 ANQINKAARAE
-537 GMLSLR
+537 GMVNLR
-543 KDGIQKVIEG
+543 DDGINKVMEG
-553 KTTIS
+553 RTTIS
-558 EVLRVTQIRSAVN
+558 EVLRVTQI
-571 ALIRRQPFDS
+571 
-581 AQDKQAAGS
+581 
-590 KHSETG
+590 
-596 ETGETRETSTVKA
+596 
-609 F
+609 

>member
-1 MSILPKLGDVLVE
+1 MTRWLGATQEQQIMNVLPRLGDVLVE
-14 QGWITPEGL
+14 RGWISPEALQEGL
-23 EDGLAAQAENG
+23 DAQAENG
-34 ERLGQILVQ
+34 ERLGQVLVQ
-43 QKKITEGEL
+43 QKKITEQEL
-52 LEALALQLDLEVM
+52 LNALALQLDLEVM
-65 ESIDDKELR
+65 ESIDDKQLR

-81 PIQYL
+81 PIRYL
-86 KKHLIFPFQTEE
+86 KKHQIFPFQSED
-98 GTVRMAVNDPL
+98 GTLRIAVNDPL

-120 YGVDEIKPV
+120 YGQNEIRPV
-129 LVPARE
+129 LVPVRE
-135 IVSAI
+135 IISAI

-154 IQDLDQGEESHHLF
+154 IQDLGEEEDSQHLF
-168 SELEEGGDLL
+168 TELDVGEDLL

-191 HVFGQAVKSQASD
+191 HIFSQAVKSQASD

-246 RLDIAEKRLPQDGRM
+246 RLDIAEKRLPQDGRT

-294 KLLSLEEIGLSSAAL
+294 KLLSMEEIGLTATAL

-333 TTTLYAALS
+333 TTSLYAALS

-371 PKINLNFASGLR
+371 PKINLTFASGLR

-401 ETADIAIHAAL
+401 ETAEIAIHAAL

-423 NDAASAVTRLIDM
+423 NDSASAITRLTDM
-436 DIEPFLVSSAVQA
+436 GIEPFLVSTAVQA
-449 IIAQRL
+449 IVAQRL

-460 PHCKEPYEPEEAQW
+460 PHCKEAYEPEEAQW
-474 TELGLT
+474 AELGSSRE
-480 QDVTGPIFRAKGC
+480 VAGPIFRADGC

-502 GRTGIYEFLRMT
+502 GRTGIYEFLLLN
-514 ESIKGLVLQTSD
+514 EAIKALVLNTSD
-526 SNQIGRAARKE
+526 ANQINKAARAE
-537 GMLSLR
+537 GMVNLR
-543 KDGIQKVIEG
+543 DDGINKVMEG
-553 KTTIS
+553 RTTVS
-558 EVLRVTQIRSAVN
+558 EVLRATQI
-571 ALIRRQPFDS
+571 
-581 AQDKQAAGS
+581 
-590 KHSETG
+590 
-596 ETGETRETSTVKA
+596 
-609 F
+609 

>member
-1 MSILPKLGDVLVE
+1 MNLLPRLGDVLVE
-14 QGWITPEGL
+14 QGVISPAALEEGL
-23 EDGLAAQAENG
+23 DAQAENG
-34 ERLGQILVQ
+34 ERLGQVLVQ
-43 QKKITEGEL
+43 QKKITEQEL
-52 LEALALQLDLEVM
+52 LNALALQLDLEVM

-74 FDLVEKL
+74 FDLVEQL

-86 KKHLIFPFQTEE
+86 KKHEIFPFQAED
-98 GTVRMAVNDPL
+98 GTLRIAVNDPL

-120 YGVDEIKPV
+120 YGQNEIRPV

-135 IVSAI
+135 ILSAI

-154 IQDLDQGEESHHLF
+154 MQDLGEGEDSQHLF
-168 SELEEGGDLL
+168 TELDVGEDLL

-191 HVFGQAVKSQASD
+191 HIFSQAVKSQASD

-246 RLDIAEKRLPQDGRM
+246 RLDIAEKRLPQDGRT

-294 KLLSLEEIGLSSAAL
+294 KLLSMEEIGLTTTAL
-309 AEMKRLLQLSH
+309 EEMKRLLQLSH

-333 TTTLYAALS
+333 TTSLYAALS

-371 PKINLNFASGLR
+371 PKINLTFASGLR

-401 ETADIAIHAAL
+401 ETAEIAIHAAL

-423 NDAASAVTRLIDM
+423 NDSASAITRLKDM
-436 DIEPFLVSSAVQA
+436 GIEPFLVSTAVQA

-460 PHCKEPYEPEEAQW
+460 PHCKEAYEPEEAQW
-474 TELGLT
+474 AELGSSRK
-480 QDVTGPIFRAKGC
+480 VAGPIFRADGC

-502 GRTGIYEFLRMT
+502 GRTGIYEFLLLN
-514 ESIKGLVLQTSD
+514 EAIKALVLTTSD
-526 SNQIGRAARKE
+526 ANQINKAAKAE
-537 GMLSLR
+537 GMVNLR
-543 KDGIQKVIEG
+543 DDGINKVMEG
-553 KTTIS
+553 RTTIS
-558 EVLRVTQIRSAVN
+558 EVLRVTQI
-571 ALIRRQPFDS
+571 
-581 AQDKQAAGS
+581 
-590 KHSETG
+590 
-596 ETGETRETSTVKA
+596 
-609 F
+609 

>member
-1 MSILPKLGDVLVE
+1 MNVLPRLGDVLVE
-14 QGWITPEGL
+14 QGRLSPEALEEGL
-23 EDGLAAQAENG
+23 DAQAENG
-34 ERLGQILVQ
+34 ERLGHVLVQ
-43 QKKITEGEL
+43 QKKITEQEL
-52 LEALALQLDLEVM
+52 LNALALQLDLEVR

-74 FDLVEKL
+74 FDLVEQL

-86 KKHLIFPFQTEE
+86 KKHEFFPFQSED
-98 GTVRMAVNDPL
+98 GTLRIAVNDPL

-120 YGVDEIKPV
+120 YGQNEIRPV

-135 IVSAI
+135 ILSAI

-154 IQDLDQGEESHHLF
+154 IQDLDEAGDSQHLF
-168 SELEEGGDLL
+168 TELEVGEDLL
-178 DETSEAPIIKLVN
+178 DETSDAPIIKLVN
-191 HVFGQAVKSQASD
+191 HIFSQAVKSQASD
-204 IHIEPYQQH
+204 IHIEPYQQR

-246 RLDIAEKRLPQDGRM
+246 RLDIAEKRLPQDGRT

-294 KLLSLEEIGLSSAAL
+294 KLLSMEEIGLTAAAL
-309 AEMKRLLQLSH
+309 AEMKRLLRLSH

-342 YINSPDKNILTIED
+342 HINSPDKNILTIED

-371 PKINLNFASGLR
+371 PKINLTFARGLR

-389 PDVIL
+389 PDIIL

-423 NDAASAVTRLIDM
+423 NDSASAVTRLIDM
-436 DIEPFLVSSAVQA
+436 GIEPFLVSTAVQA
-449 IIAQRL
+449 IVAQRL

-460 PHCKEPYEPEEAQW
+460 PHCKETYEPEEAQW
-474 TELGLT
+474 AELGSSRE
-480 QDVTGPIFRAKGC
+480 VAGPIFRADGC

-502 GRTGIYEFLRMT
+502 GRTGIYEFLLLS
-514 ESIKGLVLQTSD
+514 EAIKGLVLKTSD
-526 SNQIGRAARKE
+526 ANQINKAARAE
-537 GMLSLR
+537 GMANLR
-543 KDGIQKVIEG
+543 EDGINKVIEG
-553 KTTIS
+553 RTTIS
-558 EVLRVTQIRSAVN
+558 EVLRVTQ
-571 ALIRRQPFDS
+571 L
-581 AQDKQAAGS
+581 
-590 KHSETG
+590 
-596 ETGETRETSTVKA
+596 
-609 F
+609 

>member
-1 MSILPKLGDVLVE
+1 MNVLPRLGDVLVE
-14 QGWITPEGL
+14 QGWLSPEALEEGL
-23 EDGLAAQAENG
+23 EAQAENG
-34 ERLGQILVQ
+34 ERLGQVLVQ
-43 QKKITEGEL
+43 QEKITEQEL
-52 LEALALQLDLEVM
+52 LNALALQLDLEVR

-74 FDLVEKL
+74 FDLVEQL

-86 KKHLIFPFQTEE
+86 KKHEIFPFQSED
-98 GTVRMAVNDPL
+98 GTLRIAVNDPL

-120 YGVDEIKPV
+120 FGQNEIRPV
-129 LVPARE
+129 LMPARE
-135 IVSAI
+135 ILSAI
-140 NRTYGQANDTAEQI
+140 NRTYGQANDTTEQI
-154 IQDLDQGEESHHLF
+154 MQDLGEEADSQHLF
-168 SELEEGGDLL
+168 TELEVGEDLL
-178 DETSEAPIIKLVN
+178 DETSDAPIIKLVN
-191 HVFGQAVKSQASD
+191 HIFSQAVKSQASD

-246 RLDIAEKRLPQDGRM
+246 RLDIAEKRLPQDGRT

-274 SCLPTAFGERV
+274 SSLPTAFGERV

-294 KLLSLEEIGLSSAAL
+294 KLLSMEEIGLTAAAL
-309 AEMKRLLQLSH
+309 AEMKRLLHLSH

-333 TTTLYAALS
+333 TTSLYAALS
-342 YINSPDKNILTIED
+342 SINSPDKNILTIED

-371 PKINLNFASGLR
+371 PKINLTFSSGLR

-423 NDAASAVTRLIDM
+423 NDSASAVTRLTDM
-436 DIEPFLVSSAVQA
+436 GIEPFLVSTAVQA

-460 PHCKEPYEPEEAQW
+460 THCKEAYEPEEAQW
-474 TELGLT
+474 AELRSSRE
-480 QDVTGPIFRAKGC
+480 VAGPIFRADGC

-502 GRTGIYEFLRMT
+502 GRTGIYEFLLMS
-514 ESIKGLVLQTSD
+514 EAIKGLVLKTSD
-526 SNQIGRAARKE
+526 ANQINKAARAE
-537 GMLSLR
+537 GMASLR
-543 KDGIQKVIEG
+543 EDGINKVMEG
-553 KTTIS
+553 RTTIS
-558 EVLRVTQIRSAVN
+558 EVLRVTQ
-571 ALIRRQPFDS
+571 L
-581 AQDKQAAGS
+581 
-590 KHSETG
+590 
-596 ETGETRETSTVKA
+596 
-609 F
+609 

>member
-1 MSILPKLGDVLVE
+1 MNVLPRIGDVLVE
-14 QGWITPEGL
+14 QGWLSPEALEEGL
-23 EDGLAAQAENG
+23 EAQAENG
-34 ERLGQILVQ
+34 ERLGQVLVQ
-43 QKKITEGEL
+43 QKKITEQEL
-52 LEALALQLDLEVM
+52 LNALALQLDLEVM

-74 FDLVEKL
+74 FDLVEQL

-86 KKHLIFPFQTEE
+86 KKHEIFPFQSED
-98 GTVRMAVNDPL
+98 GTLRIAVNDPL

-120 YGVDEIKPV
+120 FGQNEIRPV

-135 IVSAI
+135 ILSAI
-140 NRTYGQANDTAEQI
+140 NRTYGQANDTAEQLM
-154 IQDLDQGEESHHLF
+154 QDLGEEADSQHLF
-168 SELEEGGDLL
+168 TELEVGEDLL

-191 HVFGQAVKSQASD
+191 HIFSQAVKSQASD

-246 RLDIAEKRLPQDGRM
+246 RLDIAEKRLPQDGRT

-294 KLLSLEEIGLSSAAL
+294 KLLSMEEIGLTAAAL

-342 YINSPDKNILTIED
+342 SINSPDKNILTIED

-371 PKINLNFASGLR
+371 PKINLTFASGLR

-423 NDAASAVTRLIDM
+423 NDSASAVTRLTDM
-436 DIEPFLVSSAVQA
+436 GIEPFLVSTAVQA

-460 PHCKEPYEPEEAQW
+460 THCKEAYEPEEAQW
-474 TELGLT
+474 AELRSSRE
-480 QDVTGPIFRAKGC
+480 VAGPIFRADGC

-502 GRTGIYEFLRMT
+502 GRTGIYEFLLLS
-514 ESIKGLVLQTSD
+514 EAIKGLVLKTSD
-526 SNQIGRAARKE
+526 ANQINKAARAE
-537 GMLSLR
+537 GMASLR
-543 KDGIQKVIEG
+543 EDGINKVMEG
-553 KTTIS
+553 RTTIS
-558 EVLRVTQIRSAVN
+558 EVLRVTQI
-571 ALIRRQPFDS
+571 
-581 AQDKQAAGS
+581 
-590 KHSETG
+590 
-596 ETGETRETSTVKA
+596 
-609 F
+609 

>member
-1 MSILPKLGDVLVE
+1 MNIFPRLGDVLVE
-14 QGWITPEGL
+14 QGWLSPEALEEGL
-23 EDGLAAQAENG
+23 EAQAENG
-34 ERLGQILVQ
+34 ERLGQVLVQ
-43 QKKITEGEL
+43 QKKITEQEL
-52 LEALALQLDLEVM
+52 LNALALQLDLEVV

-74 FDLVEKL
+74 FDLVEQL

-86 KKHLIFPFQTEE
+86 KKHEIFPFQSED
-98 GTVRMAVNDPL
+98 GTLRIAVNDPL

-120 YGVDEIKPV
+120 FGQNEIRPV

-135 IVSAI
+135 ILSAI
-140 NRTYGQANDTAEQI
+140 NRTYGQANDTAEQLM
-154 IQDLDQGEESHHLF
+154 QDLGEEADSQHLF
-168 SELEEGGDLL
+168 TELEVGEDLL

-191 HVFGQAVKSQASD
+191 HIFSQAVKSQASD

-246 RLDIAEKRLPQDGRM
+246 RLDIAEKRLPQDGRT

-274 SCLPTAFGERV
+274 SSLPTAFGERV

-294 KLLSLEEIGLSSAAL
+294 KLLSMKEIGLTAAAL
-309 AEMKRLLQLSH
+309 AEMKRLLHLSH

-342 YINSPDKNILTIED
+342 SINSPDKNILTIED

-371 PKINLNFASGLR
+371 PKINLTFASGLR

-423 NDAASAVTRLIDM
+423 NDSASAVTRLTDM
-436 DIEPFLVSSAVQA
+436 GIEPFLVSTAVQA

-460 PHCKEPYEPEEAQW
+460 THCKEAYEPEEAQW
-474 TELGLT
+474 AELRSSRE
-480 QDVTGPIFRAKGC
+480 VTGPIFRADGC

-502 GRTGIYEFLRMT
+502 GRTGIYEFLPLS
-514 ESIKGLVLQTSD
+514 EAIKGLVLKTSD
-526 SNQIGRAARKE
+526 ANQINKVARAE
-537 GMLSLR
+537 GMANLR
-543 KDGIQKVIEG
+543 EDGINKVMEG
-553 KTTIS
+553 RTTIS
-558 EVLRVTQIRSAVN
+558 EVLRVTQ
-571 ALIRRQPFDS
+571 L
-581 AQDKQAAGS
+581 
-590 KHSETG
+590 
-596 ETGETRETSTVKA
+596 
-609 F
+609 

>member
-1 MSILPKLGDVLVE
+1 MNVLPRLGDVLVE
-14 QGWITPEGL
+14 QGWLSPEALEEGL
-23 EDGLAAQAENG
+23 EAQAENG

-43 QKKITEGEL
+43 QKKITEPQL
-52 LEALALQLDLEVM
+52 LNALSLQLDLEVM

-74 FDLVEKL
+74 FDLVEQL

-86 KKHLIFPFQTEE
+86 KKHEIFPFQSED
-98 GTVRMAVNDPL
+98 GTLRIAVNDPL

-120 YGVDEIKPV
+120 YGQNEIRAV

-135 IVSAI
+135 ILSAI
-140 NRTYGQANDTAEQI
+140 NRTYGQANDTADKI
-154 IQDLDQGEESHHLF
+154 MQDLGMEGDSQHLF
-168 SELEEGGDLL
+168 TELEVGEDLL

-191 HVFGQAVKSQASD
+191 HIFSQAVKSQASD

-246 RLDIAEKRLPQDGRM
+246 RLDIAEKRLPQDGRTD
-261 EVKIGERLVDVRV
+261 VKIGERLVDVRV

-294 KLLSLEEIGLSSAAL
+294 KLLRMEEIGLTAWAL
-309 AEMKRLLQLSH
+309 AEMKRLLNLSH

-371 PKINLNFASGLR
+371 PKINLTFASGLR

-401 ETADIAIHAAL
+401 ETAEIAIHAAL

-423 NDAASAVTRLIDM
+423 NDSASAVTRLTDM
-436 DIEPFLVSSAVQA
+436 GIEPFLVSTAVRA

-460 PHCKEPYEPEEAQW
+460 PHCKETYEPEEAQW
-474 TELGLT
+474 AELGSSRE
-480 QDVTGPIFRAKGC
+480 VAGPIFRADGC

-502 GRTGIYEFLRMT
+502 GRTGIYEFLLLSEAIR
-514 ESIKGLVLQTSD
+514 GLVLNTSD
-526 SNQIGRAARKE
+526 ANQINRAARAE
-537 GMLSLR
+537 GMASLR
-543 KDGIQKVIEG
+543 EDGINKVMEG
-553 KTTIS
+553 RTTIS
-558 EVLRVTQIRSAVN
+558 EVLRVTQ
-571 ALIRRQPFDS
+571 L
-581 AQDKQAAGS
+581 
-590 KHSETG
+590 
-596 ETGETRETSTVKA
+596 
-609 F
+609 

>member
-1 MSILPKLGDVLVE
+1 MNVLPRIGDVLVE
-14 QGWITPEGL
+14 QGWLSPEALEEGL
-23 EDGLAAQAENG
+23 EAQAENG
-34 ERLGQILVQ
+34 ERLGQVLVQ
-43 QKKITEGEL
+43 QKKITEQEL
-52 LEALALQLDLEVM
+52 LNALALQLDLEVM

-86 KKHLIFPFQTEE
+86 KKHKIFPFQSED
-98 GTVRMAVNDPL
+98 GTLRIAVNDPL

-120 YGVDEIKPV
+120 FGQNEIRPV

-135 IVSAI
+135 ILSAI
-140 NRTYGQANDTAEQI
+140 NRTYGQANDTAEQLM
-154 IQDLDQGEESHHLF
+154 QDLGEEADSQHLF
-168 SELEEGGDLL
+168 TELEVGEDLL

-191 HVFGQAVKSQASD
+191 HIFSQAVKSQASD
-204 IHIEPYQQH
+204 IHIEPYQKH

-246 RLDIAEKRLPQDGRM
+246 RLDIAEKRLPQDGRT

-294 KLLSLEEIGLSSAAL
+294 KLLSMEEIGLTAAAL
-309 AEMKRLLQLSH
+309 AEMKRLLHLSH

-342 YINSPDKNILTIED
+342 SINSPDKNILTIED

-371 PKINLNFASGLR
+371 PKINLTFASGLR

-423 NDAASAVTRLIDM
+423 NDSASAVTRLTDM
-436 DIEPFLVSSAVQA
+436 GIEPFLVSTAVQA

-460 PHCKEPYEPEEAQW
+460 PHCKEAYEPEEAQW
-474 TELGLT
+474 AELRSSRE
-480 QDVTGPIFRAKGC
+480 VAGPIFRADGC

-502 GRTGIYEFLRMT
+502 GRTGIYEFLLLS
-514 ESIKGLVLQTSD
+514 EAIKGLVLKTSD
-526 SNQIGRAARKE
+526 ANQINKVARAE
-537 GMLSLR
+537 GMANLR
-543 KDGIQKVIEG
+543 EDGINKVTEG
-553 KTTIS
+553 RTTIS
-558 EVLRVTQIRSAVN
+558 EVLRVTQI
-571 ALIRRQPFDS
+571 
-581 AQDKQAAGS
+581 
-590 KHSETG
+590 
-596 ETGETRETSTVKA
+596 
-609 F
+609 

>member
-23 EDGLAAQAENG
+23 ADGLAAQAEDG
-34 ERLGQILVQ
+34 EKLGQILVQ
-43 QKKITEGEL
+43 QKKITEREL

-86 KKHLIFPFQTEE
+86 KKHLIFPFQTEQ
-98 GTVRMAVNDPL
+98 GTLRMAVNDPL

-120 YGVDEIKPV
+120 FGVDEIKPV

-168 SELEEGGDLL
+168 TELEEGGDLL

-191 HVFGQAVKSQASD
+191 HVFSQAVKSQASD

-294 KLLSLEEIGLSSAAL
+294 KLLSLEEIGLTSAAL
-309 AEMKRLLQLSH
+309 AETKRLLQLSH

-423 NDAASAVTRLIDM
+423 NDAASAVTRLTDM
-436 DIEPFLVSSAVQA
+436 EIEPFLVSSAVQA
-449 IIAQRL
+449 IVAQRL

-474 TELGLT
+474 SELGLT
-480 QDVTGPIFRAKGC
+480 
-493 EKCLETGYR
+493 
-502 GRTGIYEFLRMT
+502 
-514 ESIKGLVLQTSD
+514 
-526 SNQIGRAARKE
+526 
-537 GMLSLR
+537 
-543 KDGIQKVIEG
+543 KD
-553 KTTIS
+553 
-558 EVLRVTQIRSAVN
+558 
-571 ALIRRQPFDS
+571 
-581 AQDKQAAGS
+581 
-590 KHSETG
+590 
-596 ETGETRETSTVKA
+596 
-609 F
+609 

>member
-1 MSILPKLGDVLVE
+1 MNVLPRLGDVLVE
-14 QGWITPEGL
+14 QGWLSPEALEEGL
-23 EDGLAAQAENG
+23 DAQAENG
-34 ERLGQILVQ
+34 ERLGQVLVQ
-43 QKKITEGEL
+43 QKKITEQEL
-52 LEALALQLDLEVM
+52 LNALALQLDLEVM
-65 ESIDDKELR
+65 ESIDDEELR
-74 FDLVEKL
+74 FDLVEQL

-86 KKHLIFPFQTEE
+86 KKHEIFPFQSED
-98 GTVRMAVNDPL
+98 GTLRIAVNDPL

-120 YGVDEIKPV
+120 FGQNEIRPV

-135 IVSAI
+135 ILSAI
-140 NRTYGQANDTAEQI
+140 NRTYGQANDTTEQI
-154 IQDLDQGEESHHLF
+154 MQDLGEEADSQHLF
-168 SELEEGGDLL
+168 TELEVGEDLL
-178 DETSEAPIIKLVN
+178 DETSDAPIIKLVN
-191 HVFGQAVKSQASD
+191 HIFSQAVKSQASD

-246 RLDIAEKRLPQDGRM
+246 RLDIAEKRLPQDGRT

-274 SCLPTAFGERV
+274 SSLPTAFGERV

-294 KLLSLEEIGLSSAAL
+294 KLLSMEEIGLTAAAL
-309 AEMKRLLQLSH
+309 AEMKRLLHLSH

-333 TTTLYAALS
+333 TTSLYAALS
-342 YINSPDKNILTIED
+342 SINSPDKNILTIED

-371 PKINLNFASGLR
+371 PKINLTFSSGLR

-423 NDAASAVTRLIDM
+423 NDSASAVTRLTDM
-436 DIEPFLVSSAVQA
+436 GIEPFLVSTAVQA

-460 PHCKEPYEPEEAQW
+460 THCKEAYEPEEAQW
-474 TELGLT
+474 AELRSSRE
-480 QDVTGPIFRAKGC
+480 VTGPIFRADGC

-502 GRTGIYEFLRMT
+502 GRTGIYEFLLLS
-514 ESIKGLVLQTSD
+514 EAIKGLVLKTSD
-526 SNQIGRAARKE
+526 ANQINKVARAE
-537 GMLSLR
+537 GMASLR
-543 KDGIQKVIEG
+543 EDGINKVMEG
-553 KTTIS
+553 RTTIS
-558 EVLRVTQIRSAVN
+558 EVLRVTQI
-571 ALIRRQPFDS
+571 
-581 AQDKQAAGS
+581 
-590 KHSETG
+590 
-596 ETGETRETSTVKA
+596 
-609 F
+609 

>member
-1 MSILPKLGDVLVE
+1 MNIVPRLGDVLVE
-14 QGWITPEGL
+14 QGWLSPEALEEGL
-23 EDGLAAQAENG
+23 EAQAENG

-43 QKKITEGEL
+43 QKKITEQEL
-52 LEALALQLDLEVM
+52 LNALALQLDLEVM

-74 FDLVEKL
+74 FDLVEQL

-86 KKHLIFPFQTEE
+86 KKHEIFPFESE
-98 GTVRMAVNDPL
+98 DGTLRIAVNDPL

-120 YGVDEIKPV
+120 YGQNEIRPV

-135 IVSAI
+135 ILSAI

-154 IQDLDQGEESHHLF
+154 IQDLGEEADSQHLF
-168 SELEEGGDLL
+168 TELEVGEDLL

-191 HVFGQAVKSQASD
+191 HIFSQAVKSQASD

-246 RLDIAEKRLPQDGRM
+246 RLDIAEKRLPQDGRT

-294 KLLSLEEIGLSSAAL
+294 KLLSMAEIGLTAAAL

-371 PKINLNFASGLR
+371 PKINLTFASGLR

-401 ETADIAIHAAL
+401 ETAEIAIHAAL

-423 NDAASAVTRLIDM
+423 NDSASAVTRLTDM
-436 DIEPFLVSSAVQA
+436 GIEPFLVSTAVQA

-460 PHCKEPYEPEEAQW
+460 PHCKETYEPEEAQW
-474 TELGLT
+474 SELGSSR
-480 QDVTGPIFRAKGC
+480 VVAGPIFRADGC

-502 GRTGIYEFLRMT
+502 GRTGIYEFLLLS
-514 ESIKGLVLQTSD
+514 EAIKGLVLNTSD
-526 SNQIGRAARKE
+526 ANQINKAARAE
-537 GMLSLR
+537 GMASLR
-543 KDGIQKVIEG
+543 EDGINKVMEG
-553 KTTIS
+553 RTTIS
-558 EVLRVTQIRSAVN
+558 EVLRVTQ
-571 ALIRRQPFDS
+571 L
-581 AQDKQAAGS
+581 
-590 KHSETG
+590 
-596 ETGETRETSTVKA
+596 
-609 F
+609 

>member
-1 MSILPKLGDVLVE
+1 MNILPKLGDVLVE

-52 LEALALQLDLEVM
+52 LEALSLQLGLEVV

-86 KKHLIFPFQTEE
+86 KKHLIFPFQTEQ
-98 GTVRMAVNDPL
+98 GTLRMAVNDPL

-120 YGVDEIKPV
+120 YGADEIKPV

-154 IQDLDQGEESHHLF
+154 IQDMDQGEESHHLF
-168 SELEEGGDLL
+168 TELEEGGDLL

-294 KLLSLEEIGLSSAAL
+294 KLLSLEEIGMTPAAL

-342 YINSPDKNILTIED
+342 HINSPDKNILTIED

-371 PKINLNFASGLR
+371 PKINLTFASGLR

-423 NDAASAVTRLIDM
+423 NDAASAVTRLTDM

-474 TELGLT
+474 SELGLT
-480 QDVTGPIFRAKGC
+480 KDVAGPIFRAKGC

-502 GRTGIYEFLRMT
+502 GRSGIYEFLRMT

-526 SNQIGRAARKE
+526 SNQISKAARAE
-537 GMLSLR
+537 GMVNLR
-543 KDGIQKVIEG
+543 EDGIQKVIEG

-558 EVLRVTQIRSAVN
+558 EVLRVTQV
-571 ALIRRQPFDS
+571 
-581 AQDKQAAGS
+581 
-590 KHSETG
+590 
-596 ETGETRETSTVKA
+596 
-609 F
+609 

>member
-1 MSILPKLGDVLVE
+1 MLPKLGDVLVE

-34 ERLGQILVQ
+34 ERLGEILVQ
-43 QKKITEGEL
+43 QKKISERDL
-52 LEALALQLDLEVM
+52 LEALALQLNLEVM

-86 KKHLIFPFQTEE
+86 KKHLIFPFQSEH
-98 GTVRMAVNDPL
+98 GTLRMAVNDPL

-168 SELEEGGDLL
+168 TELEEGGDLL

-191 HVFGQAVKSQASD
+191 HVFAQAVKSQASD

-274 SCLPTAFGERV
+274 SSLPTAFGERV

-294 KLLSLEEIGLSSAAL
+294 KLLSLEEIGLTPAAL

-342 YINSPDKNILTIED
+342 NINSPDKNILTIED
-356 PIEYQLDGI
+356 PIEYQLNGI

-371 PKINLNFASGLR
+371 PKINLTFASGLR

-423 NDAASAVTRLIDM
+423 NDAASAVTRLTDM
-436 DIEPFLVSSAVQA
+436 DIETFLVSSAVQA

-474 TELGLT
+474 HELGMT
-480 QDVTGPIFRAKGC
+480 KDVTGPIFRAKGC

-502 GRTGIYEFLRMT
+502 GRTGIYEFLRMS

-526 SNQIGRAARKE
+526 SNQISKAARKE
-537 GMLSLR
+537 GMVSLR
-543 KDGIQKVIEG
+543 EDGIQKVIEG
-553 KTTIS
+553 KTTVS
-558 EVLRVTQIRSAVN
+558 EVLRVTQV
-571 ALIRRQPFDS
+571 
-581 AQDKQAAGS
+581 
-590 KHSETG
+590 
-596 ETGETRETSTVKA
+596 
-609 F
+609 

>member
-1 MSILPKLGDVLVE
+1 MNVLPRIGDVLVE
-14 QGWITPEGL
+14 QGWLSPEALEEGL
-23 EDGLAAQAENG
+23 EAQAENG
-34 ERLGQILVQ
+34 ERLGQVLVQ
-43 QKKITEGEL
+43 QKKITEQEL
-52 LEALALQLDLEVM
+52 LNALALQLDLEVM

-74 FDLVEKL
+74 FDLVEQL

-86 KKHLIFPFQTEE
+86 KKHKIFPFQSED
-98 GTVRMAVNDPL
+98 GTLRIAVNDPL

-120 YGVDEIKPV
+120 FGQNEIRPV

-135 IVSAI
+135 ILSAI
-140 NRTYGQANDTAEQI
+140 NRTYGQANDTAEQLM
-154 IQDLDQGEESHHLF
+154 QDLGEEADSQHLF
-168 SELEEGGDLL
+168 TELEVGEDLL

-191 HVFGQAVKSQASD
+191 HIFSQAVKSQASD
-204 IHIEPYQQH
+204 IHIEPYQKH

-246 RLDIAEKRLPQDGRM
+246 RLDIAEKRLPQDGRT

-294 KLLSLEEIGLSSAAL
+294 KLLSMEEIGLTAAAL
-309 AEMKRLLQLSH
+309 AEMKRLLHLSH

-342 YINSPDKNILTIED
+342 SINSPDKNILTIED

-371 PKINLNFASGLR
+371 PKINLTFVSGLR

-401 ETADIAIHAAL
+401 DTAEIAIHAAL

-423 NDAASAVTRLIDM
+423 NDSASAVTRLTDM
-436 DIEPFLVSSAVQA
+436 GIEPFLVSTAVQA

-460 PHCKEPYEPEEAQW
+460 PHCKEAYEPEEAQW
-474 TELGLT
+474 VELRSSRE
-480 QDVTGPIFRAKGC
+480 VAGPIFRADGC

-502 GRTGIYEFLRMT
+502 GRTGIYEFLLLS
-514 ESIKGLVLQTSD
+514 EAIKGLVLKTSD
-526 SNQIGRAARKE
+526 ANQINKAARAE
-537 GMLSLR
+537 GMASLR
-543 KDGIQKVIEG
+543 EDGINKVMEG
-553 KTTIS
+553 RTTIS
-558 EVLRVTQIRSAVN
+558 EVLRVTQ
-571 ALIRRQPFDS
+571 L
-581 AQDKQAAGS
+581 
-590 KHSETG
+590 
-596 ETGETRETSTVKA
+596 
-609 F
+609 